1 MSRYNANELF
11 SDIFRTILIVI
22 HCYVYYKRKIL
33 TARVLF
39 KNNVSQ
45 AKRLDVLW
53 RKYVALS
60 RNHCCTVNIKCHVN
74 RSGGIGADGEGRTRP
89 DEAKERFSLL
99 CENASK
105 NRRTG
110 VKNTNFQVSSFYK
123 LIIHQ
128 IMLFIFIYIPCGV
141 ETYRRPQR
149 AYCIHL
155 QSYWTIIVINYLI
168 TYLSTYL
175 LLTYLRA

>member
-1 MSRYNANELF
+1 M
-11 SDIFRTILIVI
+11 
-22 HCYVYYKRKIL
+22 

-74 RSGGIGADGEGRTRP
+74 RSSGIGADGDGRTRP
-89 DEAKERFSLL
+89 DEAKGRFSLL

-105 NRRTG
+105 NRPTG
-110 VKNTNFQVSSFYK
+110 VKNTSFQVSTSWLFTK
-123 LIIHQ
+123 LCYLS
-128 IMLFIFIYIPCGV
+128 LFIYRVALKCTAVLREHIAFIFRV
-141 ETYRRPQR
+141 TE
-149 AYCIHL
+149 L
-155 QSYWTIIVINYLI
+155 LLLLI
-168 TYLSTYL
+168 T
-175 LLTYLRA
+175 

>member
-33 TARVLF
+33 TARDLF

-45 AKRLDVLW
+45 AKRLDVVW

-74 RSGGIGADGEGRTRP
+74 RSSGIGADGDGRTRP

-105 NRRTG
+105 NRPTDRCQEY
-110 VKNTNFQVSSFYK
+110 KLSSFKFLQVDYSPNYV
-123 LIIHQ
+123 
-128 IMLFIFIYIPCGV
+128 IYLYLYTVWRWNVPPSSESV
-141 ETYRRPQR
+141 LHSSSELLNY
-149 AYCIHL
+149 YC
-155 QSYWTIIVINYLI
+155 Y
-168 TYLSTYL
+168 
-175 LLTYLRA
+175 